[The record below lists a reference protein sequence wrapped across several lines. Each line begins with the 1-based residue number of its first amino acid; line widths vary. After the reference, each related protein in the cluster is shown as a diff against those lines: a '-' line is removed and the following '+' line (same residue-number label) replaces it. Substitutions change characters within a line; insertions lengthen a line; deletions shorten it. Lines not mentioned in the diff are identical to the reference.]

1 MATSSSSGHRAGAAG
16 RHKAARPIP
25 SRQIGKRA
33 PRSSRNEEPAVTDRP
48 LDSEED
54 APMVTRSKHDADS
67 TEPRASDGFEGS
79 DR

>member
-1 MATSSSSGHRAGAAG
+1 MATTSSGHRAGAAG

-33 PRSSRNEEPAVTDRP
+33 PRSSRNDEPAAGDRP
-48 LDSEED
+48 LDSEEYE
-54 APMVTRSKHDADS
+54 PMVARSKHDANS
-67 TEPRASDGFEGS
+67 AEPRAGDGFEGS

>member
-1 MATSSSSGHRAGAAG
+1 MATTSSGHRAGGAG

-25 SRQIGKRA
+25 SGQIGKHA
-33 PRSSRNEEPAVTDRP
+33 PRSSRNEEPAAADRP

-54 APMVTRSKHDADS
+54 EPMMTRSKHDPDS
-67 TEPRASDGFEGS
+67 AEPRGGDGFEGS